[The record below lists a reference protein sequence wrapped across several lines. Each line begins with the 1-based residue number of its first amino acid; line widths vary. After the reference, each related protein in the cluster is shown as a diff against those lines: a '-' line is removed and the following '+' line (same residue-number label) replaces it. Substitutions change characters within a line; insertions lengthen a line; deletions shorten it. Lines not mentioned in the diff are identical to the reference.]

1 VNLRKVISVL
11 TPAGAIAALLW
22 PALWNGFPIV
32 FYDTGG
38 YLARPFTQTL
48 GLGRSALFGAFLA
61 GGIPLNFWPNIVVQA
76 AVMAWLLTLELRAQ
90 GLRDRLVAYWL
101 VIIALSGLTGLPWY
115 TAQLMPDVLVPITVL
130 SLHLLAFNDALLRPW
145 ERAGLVIIVSL
156 AIASHMTILALALG
170 LLAAAGL
177 WRTVAFRLGSS
188 GPLLRNAAAAIALG
202 LFVSALS
209 NLMIGGHFGFTPG
222 GVNFLFGRL
231 VQDGVVSLYLA
242 DRCPDAA
249 IALCHYQHD
258 IVGFSSNDWLWDEDS
273 PLAKLGGSENF
284 APEAQRIVIATAIDY
299 PIMHIKTA
307 LKAAL
312 DQFVSFATGDQIDP
326 WTWNSRW
333 ALETFAPKTLTAFA
347 TARQQLGPI
356 DFSAMNAVHVP
367 VGWLAIGGLPLVLLA
382 SARRLIPANSAGLAA
397 TILIALAG
405 NAFIC
410 GALSNPHDRY
420 QSRLIPLALLSILIA
435 ALSYRGAA
443 LQASGDAV
451 RSSVPEHI
459 GEPRAATR

>member
-1 VNLRKVISVL
+1 VKLTVRKVISVL

-76 AVMAWLLTLELRAQ
+76 AVLAWLLTLELRAQ

-101 VIIALSGLTGLPWY
+101 VIIGLSALTGLPWY
-115 TAQLMPDVLVPITVL
+115 AAQLMPDIFVPITVL
-130 SLHLLAFNDALLRPW
+130 SLHLLAFNDTLLRRW
-145 ERAGLVIIVSL
+145 ERAALVSIVAL

-170 LLAAAGL
+170 LLAMAGL
-177 WRTVAFRLGSS
+177 WRAVFQLGSN
-188 GPLLRNAAAAIALG
+188 GPLLRNVALAIALG
-202 LFVSALS
+202 LFVSVLS

-222 GVNFLFGRL
+222 GMHFLFGRL
-231 VQDGVVSLYLA
+231 VQDGVVALYLS
-242 DRCPDAA
+242 DHCPHEA
-249 IALCHYQHD
+249 IALCRYQHD
-258 IVGFSSNDWLWDEDS
+258 IAAFSSNDWLWDQDS
-273 PLAKLGGSENF
+273 PLFKLGGPDGF

-299 PIMHIKTA
+299 PILHIRTA

-326 WTWNSRW
+326 WTWNSHW
-333 ALETFAPKTLTAFA
+333 ALEKFAPKTFTAFT

-356 DFSAMNAVHVP
+356 DFTVMNAVHVP
-367 VGWLAIGGLPLVLLA
+367 MGWLAIGGLPLVLLA
-382 SARRLIPANSAGLAA
+382 SARRLIHANSAGLAA
-397 TILIALAG
+397 TILMALAG

-410 GALSNPHDRY
+410 GALSIPHDRY
-420 QSRLIPLALLSILIA
+420 QSRLIPLALLSIIIA
-435 ALSYRGAA
+435 AVSYGVPAVETNPGAA
-443 LQASGDAV
+443 
-451 RSSVPEHI
+451 RSF
-459 GEPRAATR
+459 EPPR